1 MWTVLGENLR
11 TEETNRGNR
20 NKEIRYTSNEFVHF

>member
-11 TEETNRGNR
+11 NEETNRGNK
-20 NKEIRYTSNEFVHF
+20 NKEIRHTSNEFVHF

>member
-11 TEETNRGNR
+11 TEETNRGNK
-20 NKEIRYTSNEFVHF
+20 NKEIRHTSNELVYF